1 MAFKGLKGKN
11 RFLAAVLEVA
21 VAQEDAREAEEE
33 SEPVVQPKPRPAK
46 DPNTPTRL
54 RQSTFPS
61 VLEQYKPKPK
71 AKPQK
76 PPALFEKLF
85 SKKKTRAK
93 LRLQAL
99 KEAAEERR
107 KLEEEKQRLKDARH
121 VHLVDMQYKLRD
133 QLYSEYMGKLERRVK
148 TQREQISSRQQEHDR
163 RMQEQEEKEKEELHR
178 VKKRLARS
186 VISHDN
192 TYLQRIPKSKFYKMV
207 GLQDTLVKQGKIQ
220 SHSELEAYWKDIL
233 RPERYREVF
242 GSPQDSVTIGDTRS
256 LKSLSSADIY
266 MQTLSHHESDFRT
279 DHLTSGLAKIQEQR
293 EPSRP
298 STQGITSIEQFEQAR
313 KFPAA
318 LRSMSTSLS
327 PHKMT
332 RMSRSSV
339 GREDLEMDGMFPKT
353 EFPPLAAYQLDL
365 QFEEPDHE
373 KEDTIEQLDR
383 RKRERKKLQR
393 KILKMY
399 NHSQANAA
407 SSSRLMDLNGQFDNT
422 FEGPSIVDLTK
433 AITFEDEDDKQ
444 TDSFFLTDVPTE
456 EDQDE
461 EEEDIAMVME
471 SWPSEKWPDNIDTEL
486 MAADLGIKFLS
497 PIKESSEED
506 MESETASQESTP
518 QEMDS
523 RQLETGASTAR
534 PPPTPSIPLTMD
546 SLLQG
551 EETIVKEAK
560 CLSTMWV
567 NPSIHSN

>member
-1 MAFKGLKGKN
+1 MAFKGLTGKK

-21 VAQEDAREAEEE
+21 VAQEEANEAQEEP
-33 SEPVVQPKPRPAK
+33 EPEVQPKPRPADK
-46 DPNTPTRL
+46 DTPSRL

-71 AKPQK
+71 PKPQK
-76 PPALFEKLF
+76 PPVLFEKLF
-85 SKKKTRAK
+85 SKKKLRAK

-107 KLEEEKQRLKDARH
+107 KLEEEKQCLKDARH

-148 TQREQISSRQQEHDR
+148 KQREQISTRQQEHDR
-163 RMQEQEEKEKEELHR
+163 RLQEQEEKEQEELHR

-186 VISHDN
+186 VLSHDN
-192 TYLQRIPKSKFYKMV
+192 TYLQKIPKSKFYKMV
-207 GLQDTLVKQGKIQ
+207 GLQETLVKQGKIG

-242 GSPQDSVTIGDTRS
+242 GSPQDSVTMGDTRS
-256 LKSLSSADIY
+256 MKSLSSADIY
-266 MQTLSHHESDFRT
+266 MQTLSHHEADYRT
-279 DHLTSGLAKIQEQR
+279 DHLASGLAQIQEQR

-298 STQGITSIEQFEQAR
+298 STRGITTIEQFEQAR

-318 LRSMSTSLS
+318 LRSVSTSLS
-327 PHKMT
+327 PHKMAQY
-332 RMSRSSV
+332 SRSSV
-339 GREDLEMDGMFPKT
+339 GREEMELDSMFPKT

-373 KEDTIEQLDR
+373 KEDTMEQLDR

-407 SSSRLMDLNGQFDNT
+407 SASRLMDINGQFDNT
-422 FEGPSIVDLTK
+422 FEGPSIVDLTR
-433 AITFEDEDDKQ
+433 AITFDEEDDMQ
-444 TDSFFLTDVPTE
+444 TESFFLTDVPTQE
-456 EDQDE
+456 EDQEE

-506 MESETASQESTP
+506 LESEMESEESTP
-518 QEMDS
+518 LGMDS
-523 RQLETGASTAR
+523 RQLETGASTAK
-534 PPPTPSIPLTMD
+534 PPTTPTIPLTMN

-567 NPSIHSN
+567 NPLQSS

>member
-1 MAFKGLKGKN
+1 MAFKGLTGKK

-21 VAQEDAREAEEE
+21 VAQEDAREAEE
-33 SEPVVQPKPRPAK
+33 
-46 DPNTPTRL
+46 
-54 RQSTFPS
+54 
-61 VLEQYKPKPK
+61 
-71 AKPQK
+71 PQR

-148 TQREQISSRQQEHDR
+148 KQREQITTRQQEHDR
-163 RMQEQEEKEKEELHR
+163 RLQEQEEKEKEELHR
-178 VKKRLARS
+178 VKKRLSRS
-186 VISHDN
+186 VLSHDN
-192 TYLQRIPKSKFYKMV
+192 AYLQRIPKSKFYKMV
-207 GLQDTLVKQGKIQ
+207 GLQETLVKQGKIQ

-242 GSPQDSVTIGDTRS
+242 ASPQDSATMGDTRS
-256 LKSLSSADIY
+256 IKSLSSADIY
-266 MQTLSHHESDFRT
+266 MQTLSHHETDLRT
-279 DHLTSGLAKIQEQR
+279 DHLTSGLTQIQEQR

-298 STQGITSIEQFEQAR
+298 STRGITSIEQFEQAR

-327 PHKMT
+327 PHKMAQ
-332 RMSRSSV
+332 MSRSSV
-339 GREDLEMDGMFPKT
+339 GRDDSEMERMFPKT

-373 KEDTIEQLDR
+373 KEDTMEQLDR

-407 SSSRLMDLNGQFDNT
+407 SASRLMDRNGQFDST
-422 FEGPSIVDLTK
+422 FEGPSIVELTK
-433 AITFEDEDDKQ
+433 AITFEEEDDVQ
-444 TDSFFLTDVPTE
+444 TDSFFLTDVPTQE

-461 EEEDIAMVME
+461 DDEDIAMVME
-471 SWPSEKWPDNIDTEL
+471 SWPSEKWPDTIDTEL

-506 MESETASQESTP
+506 MESEMASEMDSTP
-518 QEMDS
+518 QELDS
-523 RQLETGASTAR
+523 RQLETGASTAK
-534 PPPTPSIPLTMD
+534 PPPTPTVPLTMN
-546 SLLQG
+546 SLLHG
-551 EETIVKEAK
+551 EETIIKEAK

-567 NPSIHSN
+567 NPTVHSS

>member
-1 MAFKGLKGKN
+1 MAFKGLTGKK

-21 VAQEDAREAEEE
+21 VAQEEANEAQEEP
-33 SEPVVQPKPRPAK
+33 EPEVQPKPRPVDK
-46 DPNTPTRL
+46 DTPSRL

-71 AKPQK
+71 PKPQK
-76 PPALFEKLF
+76 PPVLFEKLF
-85 SKKKTRAK
+85 SKKKLRAK

-148 TQREQISSRQQEHDR
+148 KQREQISTRQQEHDR
-163 RMQEQEEKEKEELHR
+163 RLQEQEEKEQEELHR

-186 VISHDN
+186 VLSHDN
-192 TYLQRIPKSKFYKMV
+192 TYLQKIPKSKFYKMV
-207 GLQDTLVKQGKIQ
+207 GLQETLVKQGKIG

-242 GSPQDSVTIGDTRS
+242 GSPQDSVTMGDTRS
-256 LKSLSSADIY
+256 MKSLSSADIY
-266 MQTLSHHESDFRT
+266 MQTLSHHEADYRA
-279 DHLTSGLAKIQEQR
+279 DHLASGLAQIQEQR

-298 STQGITSIEQFEQAR
+298 STRGITTIEQFEQAR

-318 LRSMSTSLS
+318 LRSVSTSLS
-327 PHKMT
+327 PHKMAQY
-332 RMSRSSV
+332 SRSSV
-339 GREDLEMDGMFPKT
+339 GGEEMELDSMFPKT

-373 KEDTIEQLDR
+373 KEDTMEQLDR

-407 SSSRLMDLNGQFDNT
+407 SASRLMDINGQFDNT
-422 FEGPSIVDLTK
+422 FEGPSIVDLTR
-433 AITFEDEDDKQ
+433 AITFDEEDDMQ
-444 TDSFFLTDVPTE
+444 TESFFLTD
-456 EDQDE
+456 
-461 EEEDIAMVME
+461 

-506 MESETASQESTP
+506 LESEMESEESTP
-518 QEMDS
+518 LGMDS
-523 RQLETGASTAR
+523 RQLETGASTAK
-534 PPPTPSIPLTMD
+534 PPTTPTIPLTMN

-567 NPSIHSN
+567 NPLQSS